1 MTVKERASALLSANH
16 YLVLCDRCL
25 ARTLGV
31 DPSTGHRAATK
42 ISRSDDFCREW
53 AQCSDCREVRFV
65 TRSLR

>member
-1 MTVKERASALLSANH
+1 MTVKERASALLISNPARA
-16 YLVLCDRCL
+16 LCDRCL

-42 ISRSDDFCREW
+42 ISRSDDFRREW
-53 AQCSDCREVRFV
+53 AQCSDCRETRFV